1 MTHVNLPA
9 TPLSVGS
16 VQIHQHNGLYS
27 LNDLHKASGSDG
39 KHKPANFIRLD
50 TTQALIDEISNC
62 SDLSNYQPVESRR
75 GAYGGTYAC
84 RELVIAY
91 AAWISAEFH
100 LKVIRVFLDTVT
112 PVPQHTLTLDDPHA
126 SDLDASIVNEIVS
139 TTTRNIV
146 ETLHRQRKLIAWPEV
161 TEAIQNPK
169 SEMSF
174 SDLTSL
180 THACLNRL
188 QRSIDAEA
196 YATIAR
202 RAANRGISTTAVSLS
217 TGERA

>member
-1 MTHVNLPA
+1 MTHVPTSAL
-9 TPLSVGS
+9 TVGS
-16 VQIHQHNGLYS
+16 VTIREHDGLYS
-27 LNDLHKASGSDG
+27 LNDLHRASGSDN
-39 KHKPANFIRLD
+39 KHRPSLYLANEQ
-50 TTQALIDEISNC
+50 TKALIAEVDKAGI
-62 SDLSNYQPVESRR
+62 PAFRITR
-75 GAYGGTYAC
+75 GRYASTYAC

-100 LKVIRVFLDTVT
+100 LKVIRVFLDTVA
-112 PVPQHTLTLDDPHA
+112 PVQQHTLTLDDPHA

-146 ETLHRQRKLIAWPEV
+146 ETLHRQRKLIDWQAV
-161 TEAIQNPK
+161 IEAIQNPK
-169 SEMSF
+169 SDMAF
-174 SDLTSL
+174 GDLTGL